1 LVSNS
6 SDELRAI
13 LSCRN
18 SVKHILETINPEET
32 SYRFSEVESAYDSTL
47 NWLFEESK
55 VHLSLWLRSGE
66 GFFWIS
72 GKPGSGKSTAM
83 KHIYEKYCSD
93 GRISHETLQGFK
105 NVIAKFFFH
114 YRGSSI
120 QKSYEGLLR
129 SLLHQ
134 ILSSTEESAEFL
146 LLRRSDRIPKPN
158 QVWSLTQLE
167 VVWRQVLDQDLV
179 NLRVTL
185 FLDALDEFDGSV
197 DRIVRFVEKT
207 ANRPGLSKTQ
217 IRVCFASRP
226 WDAFNDQFSGSPG
239 FKMEDHTQ
247 SGVSHYIWDNMRNH
261 AAMGSLLKSP
271 VPQERTLVVNLV
283 SRILE
288 EARGVFIW
296 VKLVLEKLLE
306 ARTQGAELEELYQ
319 VLISLPQELEDL
331 YAVLLTRHKTPDY
344 QREAYAM
351 LEVLLRTPQRLSVHL
366 FRCIVKC
373 ATLKNLDECA

>member
-1 LVSNS
+1 MVQLTGS
-6 SDELRAI
+6 SDLWKRPRIGRVYQKPRFECVSPAGPGM
-13 LSCRN
+13 LS
-18 SVKHILETINPEET
+18 TINL
-32 SYRFSEVESAYDSTL
+32 VD
-47 NWLFEESK
+47 
-55 VHLSLWLRSGE
+55 
-66 GFFWIS
+66 
-72 GKPGSGKSTAM
+72 
-83 KHIYEKYCSD
+83 
-93 GRISHETLQGFK
+93 
-105 NVIAKFFFH
+105 
-114 YRGSSI
+114 
-120 QKSYEGLLR
+120 LL
-129 SLLHQ
+129 
-134 ILSSTEESAEFL
+134 
-146 LLRRSDRIPKPN
+146 
-158 QVWSLTQLE
+158 
-167 VVWRQVLDQDLV
+167 
-179 NLRVTL
+179 
-185 FLDALDEFDGSV
+185 G
-197 DRIVRFVEKT
+197 
-207 ANRPGLSKTQ
+207 
-217 IRVCFASRP
+217 
-226 WDAFNDQFSGSPG
+226 
-239 FKMEDHTQ
+239 